1 MICIVV
7 IYVYLLLRL
16 SVDMF
21 FLDDIMVHM
30 EKTVGAG
37 WPCGCFRQ
45 RKMGVLKL
53 MACLNGRGKE
63 VEESRVV

>member
-1 MICIVV
+1 
-7 IYVYLLLRL
+7 
-16 SVDMF
+16 
-21 FLDDIMVHM
+21 MVHM

-53 MACLNGRGKE
+53 SIHHNPPVDLIQ
-63 VEESRVV
+63 RVVVSSIPFQKAILMHQQERVLFLKRLYL

>member
-1 MICIVV
+1 
-7 IYVYLLLRL
+7 
-16 SVDMF
+16 
-21 FLDDIMVHM
+21 MVNM

-53 MACLNGRGKE
+53 SIQYNPPVDLIQ
-63 VEESRVV
+63 RVVVSSILFQKVILMHQQEKVLFLKRLYL